1 MSGRQGKNQK
11 KATLL
16 ESRESLSANIQAIV
30 FGRKRST
37 AREGDERVFPQLSL
51 QNKRLSVTGSQ
62 REIQKKATHLEP
74 RVSPSAGVGLPAKKS
89 G

>member
-51 QNKRLSVTGSQ
+51 QKEQLSVSRRQGNS
-62 REIQKKATHLEP
+62 QKKATHLEP